1 MFNGRFSIAVGY
13 LRDTKDVQ
21 LNLTGFGKK
30 TTFSF
35 LMSYILADELF
46 SLVVSL
52 QLREIT

>member
-1 MFNGRFSIAVGY
+1 MFNGRFSISVGY